1 MSLVCR
7 QCSRN
12 QPEQAQFCWFDG
24 APLGGSKGPLN
35 PGQVP
40 FPAPFAFDTS
50 ISCNNFDQLA
60 LACQSNW
67 KKATEHLKQGAFLP
81 FFRNMGRADLAFA
94 AKEAANFP
102 DLERGLDQL
111 LDKLPTQAMQGP
123 QLRVQPTE
131 LNLGLMQVGVDRT
144 MDLHLEN
151 LGMRL
156 VYGTVSSNVPWMVVG
171 DGRAERIVQFNSE
184 THVPVTI
191 RGANLRA
198 GLKPLEGRVTIDTN
212 AGQVFVNVRLEV
224 PCTPFTEP
232 GVLQGSLT
240 PRQVAEK
247 AKANPKAAMPFFESG
262 SVKKWFGKNG
272 WTYPVQG
279 PSMPGLA
286 GIQQFFEALGL
297 AKPPKV
303 RCNTSSIQL
312 RGDPGTT
319 VTHEIQVTTDESRP
333 VYAYATSDQDWIDG
347 SECKPAGRTATI
359 LLKAKVPNRPG
370 ETLTSYVVVHGNG
383 NQRFPMPLTLAISR
397 KAPPPMPEFAP
408 ARAPMPEAT
417 FTAVEPIF
425 TPTLA
430 SSAPPPLPSAITAA
444 APSPLP
450 LTPTL
455 VDEAEPGDRKS
466 GGMPSWLLDCIVGG
480 TLAFALLMV
489 LMVDLL
495 TKPRE
500 MAAGP
505 NTLEVKIVRDDT
517 RSKATAKLKIAL
529 VPTHVETI
537 QKTGERV
544 AWDDMGL
551 LLREMGEG
559 FQYTE
564 LRPEQIATNPQILD
578 GYQVVFLTCAPGGE
592 ELSDALKR
600 YVAQGGTLYA
610 SDWRFDAVA
619 RAFPDRVNFQ
629 AQGSGTKQK
638 LQADVVDPG
647 LREVMGNHILL
658 NFDLPRWKTAAFG
671 GPGTSVLVQ
680 GNYRRQRNPQDP
692 IGEPATAP
700 LLVKFGFGKG
710 TVIFTSFHYE
720 KANSEVEKK
729 LLQYLIFRL
738 VTADVENAVNAAI
751 SEGGFSPAKSNL
763 LSTPK
768 ENPSVTKTFK
778 LERPGSLVFAL
789 GFRNEGAKLA
799 MHIRSPQGKDY
810 TWEGESTVVL
820 EVPNAS
826 AGEWTYTVT
835 AKQLPYENFPFNVTV
850 GEKR

>member
-1 MSLVCR
+1 MSVVCR
-7 QCSRN
+7 QCARN
-12 QPEQAQFCWFDG
+12 QPVQAQFCWYDG
-24 APLGGSKGPLN
+24 APLAGSKGPLN
-35 PGQVP
+35 PGQAP
-40 FPAPFAFDTS
+40 FPAPFVFDSGMT
-50 ISCNNFDQLA
+50 CNNFDQMA

-67 KKATEHLKQGAFLP
+67 KKATDHLKQGSFLP
-81 FFRNMGRADLAFA
+81 FFRSMGRADLAFA

-131 LNLGLMQVGVDRT
+131 LNLGLMQVGIDRPL
-144 MDLHLEN
+144 DLHLEN

-156 VYGTVSSNVPWMVVG
+156 VYGTVSSSVPWMVVG

-184 THVPVTI
+184 MHLPVTI

-198 GLKPLEGRVTIDTN
+198 GLKPLEGRITIDTN
-212 AGQVFVNVRLEV
+212 AGQVSVSVRLEV
-224 PCTPFTEP
+224 PCTPFAEAGT
-232 GVLQGSLT
+232 LQGCLT
-240 PRQVAEK
+240 PRQVAER
-247 AKANPKAAMPFFESG
+247 AKANPKSAMPFFESG

-303 RCNTSSIQL
+303 RCNTTAIQL
-312 RGDPGTT
+312 RGDPGMT
-319 VTHEIQVTTDESRP
+319 VTQEIQVTTDESRP

-347 SECKPAGRTATI
+347 SECKPTGRTATI
-359 LLKAKVPNRPG
+359 FLKAKVPNRPG

-383 NQRFPMPLTLAISR
+383 NQRFPMQLTLAISR
-397 KAPPPMPEFAP
+397 KAPPPMPEYA
-408 ARAPMPEAT
+408 ASRAPMPEAT

-430 SSAPPPLPSAITAA
+430 SAPPPLPTAITATPP
-444 APSPLP
+444 APLAF
-450 LTPTL
+450 TPTL
-455 VDEAEPGDRKS
+455 VDEEAGERKS
-466 GGMPSWLLDCIVGG
+466 GGQPTWLLDSIVGG
-480 TLAFALLMV
+480 TLAFALLLV
-489 LMVDLL
+489 LMIDLL
-495 TKPRE
+495 SKPRE
-500 MAAGP
+500 RAAGP

-517 RSKATAKLKIAL
+517 RSKGTTKLKIAM
-529 VPTHVETI
+529 VPTHREFV
-537 QKTGERV
+537 QKTGETV

-564 LRPEQIATNPQILD
+564 IKVEEILNNPNVLN
-578 GYQVVFLTCAPGGE
+578 GYQVLFLTCAPGGE
-592 ELSDALKR
+592 ELSDILKQ

-619 RAFPDRVNFQ
+619 RAFPDYVNFN
-629 AQGSGTKQK
+629 AQGNGTKQK
-638 LQADVVDPG
+638 LKAKVIDPG
-647 LREVMGNHILL
+647 LREVMGDSIVL

-671 GPGTSVLVQ
+671 GPATNVLIQ
-680 GNYRRQRNPQDP
+680 GNYRRQKHTQDT
-692 IGEPATAP
+692 IGEPAAAP
-700 LLVKFGFGKG
+700 LLVKFTFEKG

-738 VTADVENAVNAAI
+738 VTAEVENAVNAAI
-751 SEGGFSPAKSNL
+751 SEGGFAPAKSNL

-768 ENPSVTKTFK
+768 GNPSITKTFK
-778 LERPGSLVFAL
+778 LERPGSLIFAL
-789 GFRNEGAKLA
+789 GFRNEGAKLS
-799 MHIRSPQGKDY
+799 MHIRSPLGKDY

-820 EVPNAS
+820 EVPNA
-826 AGEWTYTVT
+826 AVGEWTYTVT
-835 AKQLPYENFPFNVTV
+835 ARHLPYENFPFNVTV